1 MPPAGCTYLIVALD
15 GIHEGFVGH
24 NLGIPIEKSLEPV
37 LDRLQLLLADLQR
50 EKEKLE
56 GIM

>member
-15 GIHEGFVGH
+15 GVHEGFVSH
-24 NLGIPIEKSLEPV
+24 NLGLPIEKSLEPV

-56 GIM
+56 GVM